1 MRSLGLGRYALS
13 SCVAAAMLTGCGG
26 SQQPIGAA
34 GAMLQSPAVA
44 THAAHGRSW
53 VLPETQRSP
62 AYKATQPLLY
72 VTNYSNNNVTVYH
85 ASAKGP
91 APIATI
97 SDGLDFPAGDCIDSE
112 GTLYVTN
119 QPVSNGGWISE
130 YPLGKTKAS
139 AFIKDGIIDAAYC
152 AIDANGNLWVT
163 NIGNSNVT
171 EYLHGSKKPHTVITN
186 GLDYP
191 VGIAIDHSGTL
202 YVANRPVSGPAN
214 VVVYRPESKTP
225 TRTITEG
232 ITYPVGITVDAH
244 ATLYVTNFHTSGSRS
259 PGNVEKYRAGQ
270 SKPYRT
276 ITYELYQPPTVI
288 VGKNGWLYVAVWPLY
303 TDSNPFAI
311 LEYPPHSIKASSR
324 IITNGVRYPQGLA
337 YYPPLLP

>member
-1 MRSLGLGRYALS
+1 MGLNLGRYALTIGA
-13 SCVAAAMLTGCGG
+13 CAALLAGCGA
-26 SQQPIGAA
+26 SQPPIAGP
-34 GAMLQSPAVA
+34 GAMPQSRGIAMRA
-44 THAAHGRSW
+44 DRGKSW
-53 VLPETQRSP
+53 MLPETQRSP

-97 SDGLDFPAGDCIDSE
+97 SDGIDFPTGDCIDSE

-119 QPVSNGGWISE
+119 QPASNGGWISE

-139 AFIKDGIIDAAYC
+139 AFIKDGIVDAAYC

-163 NIGNSNVT
+163 NIGSSNVT

-191 VGIAIDHSGTL
+191 VGIAIDYSGNL
-202 YVANRPVSGPAN
+202 YVANRPVSGSAN

-225 TRTITEG
+225 TRTVTEG
-232 ITYPVGITVDAH
+232 VTYPVGIAVDAH
-244 ATLYVTNFHTSGSRS
+244 ATLYVTNFYTSGSKS

-276 ITYELYQPPTVI
+276 ITYKLYHPPTAI
-288 VGKNGWLYVAVWPLY
+288 VGENGWLYVAVWPEY